1 MPRST
6 ATLIVTAAALA
17 GVVLL
22 LLAARPDR
30 APEATPGEGSKAV
43 SSTIGNPPHADAPA
57 QSSISAAAR
66 QPTLNS
72 RPVVA
77 DVREGFRAVLEAEAK
92 RSARQDD
99 DAAAAAS
106 DTETASADTVFPHQ
120 PTPPS
125 EGNATAA
132 VGISSPGSS
141 EDPAAGGLPVVT
153 AETRLWLPA
162 AMLEP
167 DPSIPISTEL
177 QVAEWE
183 RLQDLFVRAV
193 DGRAPG
199 DLESREVWVRAQQD
213 SDDRFRQK
221 FGWDAFRAQQ
231 LKAYREGLAPQL

>member
-1 MPRST
+1 MSRST

-17 GVVLL
+17 GVALL
-22 LLAARPDR
+22 VLAAWPDR
-30 APEATPGEGSKAV
+30 APEATPGEGAKAV
-43 SSTIGNPPHADAPA
+43 SSTIANPPHAEARA
-57 QSSISAAAR
+57 QSGVTAVAR
-66 QPTLNS
+66 QPALTS

-77 DVREGFRAVLEAEAK
+77 EVREGFRAVLEAEAK
-92 RSARQDD
+92 RSARQDG
-99 DAAAAAS
+99 DAAATAS
-106 DTETASADTVFPHQ
+106 DTETASADSVLPNQ
-120 PTPPS
+120 STPPS
-125 EGNATAA
+125 QGIATAA
-132 VGISSPGSS
+132 VGVSAPGSS
-141 EDPAAGGLPVVT
+141 EDPAAAGLPVVT
-153 AETRLWLPA
+153 TETRLWLPA

-183 RLQDLFVRAV
+183 RLQELFVRAV

-231 LKAYREGLAPQL
+231 LKAYREGLAPQF